1 MTPQWHVLGVGA
13 IGGLFACRLARGG
26 ASVTLLDH
34 SDRSGDKCVDNP
46 TLTLTGDVKD
56 TLILPSQSIT
66 APQSIEHLLVCTKSW
81 AIAPAIASVAAR
93 LSPSSTVVVLCNGM
107 GHTESVA
114 PHLNGATLILGTT
127 TAGCRFTSAGA
138 RRVSGNGVTHL
149 GTPLPPHDPPDWLS
163 PWRTGVP
170 GFHWTADIQPV
181 LLAKVALNAVIN
193 PLTAVHRVT
202 NGALLSAEFREQTQQ
217 VIAEVQSLLT
227 AAGATDLAEA
237 LPDQVTAVCVA
248 TAENHSS
255 MRVDMDRAQQT
266 EIESIVGW
274 LLHQLNAHPPPTPTL
289 SSLYQTIA
297 GADKNLQ
304 SPAS

>member
-13 IGGLFACRLARGG
+13 IGGLFACRLAQGG
-26 ASVTLLDH
+26 ALVTLLDH
-34 SDRSGDKCVDNP
+34 RDRSGDKCGDNP
-46 TLTLTGDVKD
+46 ILTFTGDMTDTLT
-56 TLILPSQSIT
+56 LPSQSIT
-66 APQSIEHLLVCTKSW
+66 ATQSITHLLVCAKSW
-81 AIAPAIASVAAR
+81 AIASAIASVAPR
-93 LSPSSTVVVLCNGM
+93 LSPDSTVVVLSNGM

-114 PHLNGATLILGTT
+114 PYLNGATLILGTT
-127 TAGCRFTSAGA
+127 TAGCRFTDTGA
-138 RRVSGNGVTHL
+138 RRVSGTGVTQL
-149 GTPLPPHDPPDWLS
+149 GTPFPPHDPPDWLS
-163 PWRTGVP
+163 PWRVGVP

-217 VIAEVQSLLT
+217 VTAEVQSLLT
-227 AAGATDLAEA
+227 SAGATDLADA

-297 GADKNLQ
+297 LADKNLH
-304 SPAS
+304 SPTS